1 MKNGREVASN
11 NSWNVIGDSSDET
24 NFPYKS
30 LLTDTQVL
38 RLHKAV
44 VNNSLANITLLKF
57 KLSKMVHLQGFLD
70 K

>member
-57 KLSKMVHLQGFLD
+57 KLSKMVHLQEFLD

>member
-1 MKNGREVASN
+1 MN
-11 NSWNVIGDSSDET
+11 GDSSDET
-24 NFPYKS
+24 NFSYKS

-57 KLSKMVHLQGFLD
+57 KLSKMVQLQGFLD